1 MTSAVR
7 SRAVDVLKLFL
18 AFMVVGIHANPF
30 APLGRTAILL
40 TGDGLFRLAVPI
52 FLLFNGYFLHAAVLK
67 HRGWGYVKH
76 AATLYG
82 LWMLLYLPLY
92 WPLLAARGPWQ
103 NLRTLLFG
111 YWHLWYLA
119 GMVMAAALI
128 VAIAHWSSRALI
140 WFTAATFLGGLGVT
154 YGMAFDLVAPNKQIF
169 SDPLLA
175 NRNPLVLCLPY
186 MLAGF
191 LFARESVANRLRI
204 SWLQAAALLGVAL
217 VLAES
222 LLLARF
228 AIKGVAHDN
237 MIALG
242 LAAPA
247 LMLLALKLPG
257 TLPSRVLSDHASG
270 IYFIHVAFCALLF
283 RYSDF
288 GRPVIYACAV
298 AGSVLLTWAMQRCG
312 LNRRLL

>member
-1 MTSAVR
+1 MR
-7 SRAVDVLKLFL
+7 SRAVDVLKLSL

-40 TGDGLFRLAVPI
+40 TGDGLFRLGVPI
-52 FLLFNGYFLHAAVLK
+52 FLLFNGYFLHAAVMQR
-67 HRGWGYVKH
+67 RGWGYVKH
-76 AATLYG
+76 AAQLYA

-92 WPLLAARGPWQ
+92 WPLLVARGPWQ

-128 VAIAHWSSRALI
+128 VAISRWSGRALI
-140 WFTAATFLGGLGVT
+140 WVLALSFLGGIGVT
-154 YGMAFDLVAPNKQIF
+154 YGMAFDLIAPNKRIF

-175 NRNPLVLCLPY
+175 NRNPLLLCLPF

-191 LFARESVANRLRI
+191 LIARDNVADRLRLG
-204 SWLQAAALLGVAL
+204 WLQAAAVLGVAF

-228 AIKGVAHDN
+228 ALKGVAHDS

-247 LMLLALKLPG
+247 LMVLALKWPG
-257 TLPSRVLSDHASG
+257 TLATRALSDYASG

-283 RYSDF
+283 RFTDF
-288 GRPVIYACAV
+288 GRPLIYAYAV
-298 AGSVLLTWAMQRCG
+298 AGSVLLTWGIRRAG
-312 LNRRLL
+312 LARRLL

>member
-1 MTSAVR
+1 MSSAAR
-7 SRAVDVLKLFL
+7 SRAVDVLKLVL

-40 TGDGLFRLAVPI
+40 TGDGLFRLGVPI
-52 FLLFNGYFLHAAVLK
+52 FLLFNGYFLQAAVIRQ
-67 HRGWGYVKH
+67 RGWGYVKR
-76 AATLYG
+76 AGQLYV

-92 WPLLAARGPWQ
+92 WPLLVARGPLQ
-103 NLRTLLFG
+103 NLRTLVFG

-119 GMVMAAALI
+119 GMVMAAAVI
-128 VAIAHWSSRALI
+128 VAISHWSTRALA
-140 WFTAATFLGGLGVT
+140 WVSALTFLGGILVT
-154 YGMAFDLVAPNKQIF
+154 YGIAWDLITPNRAIF
-169 SDPLLA
+169 SDPLSPH
-175 NRNPLVLCLPY
+175 RNPVFLCLPF

-191 LFARESVANRLRI
+191 LFAREAVADRLRI
-204 SWLQAAALLGVAL
+204 GWLQVAAALGVAL

-222 LLLARF
+222 LFLARF

-257 TLPSRVLSDHASG
+257 TLASRALNDYGSG
-270 IYFIHVAFCALLF
+270 IYFIHVAFCAVLF
-283 RYSDF
+283 RFTDF
-288 GRPVIYACAV
+288 GRPAIYAYAV
-298 AGSVLLTWAMQRCG
+298 AGSVLLTWGIRQAG
-312 LNRRLL
+312 LARRLF